1 MLLRIA
7 VALSAFALS
16 SPVYAEVADKEPSL
30 GSLWAWALGFNVLA
44 LVLAVVRP
52 WLGYLAVILASASAW
67 VLHLELTD
75 PYVGPAIRRELGKAY
90 VDTTYLTAGI
100 GVVGSLLIVL
110 FCQVRRRK
118 A

>member
-1 MLLRIA
+1 MKSRLLGGIA
-7 VALSAFALS
+7 
-16 SPVYAEVADKEPSL
+16 
-30 GSLWAWALGFNVLA
+30 A